1 MRSVP
6 INPALVWRTF
16 GAAFRYSVTVTSKLR
31 HRRVFA
37 VTLAAI
43 AAVAAGS
50 VAWTVYRA
58 SRAVRDSAARV
69 AAEGEIRFTT
79 TPLDRRAPSAF
90 EPIAAP
96 AVFEDAA
103 VYRGR
108 LYVCGPAGLLEYDA
122 DGGLKARYRAGS
134 ELPGPLTKVA
144 VGLAGAGV
152 PELFIATAGEG
163 LLAFDGRQFRQIRAE
178 DAPFRTITAL
188 LPTPGG
194 RLLLGTH
201 KKGVLVYD
209 GKRLAPFHP
218 VLNDLEVT
226 ALAGDDASLWVGTVA
241 RGVFHWRSGVVDRFG
256 EAEGLPDARVLALA
270 AAGDSA
276 WAGTALGVAEFTGGK
291 FTRVLAPGLFAESLL
306 ARGTTL
312 AVGSLNQGVLELP
325 LGAARPHPV
334 HGVGEPLPGAVKR
347 LLDADGALYA
357 VGDRGLY
364 LVDERRGGWRRV
376 LDREAAP
383 LADRNVSALAFD
395 GAGRLWVGY
404 FDRGLDILEP
414 SLDRATHV
422 EDDHVFC
429 VNRIVEDSRRRIMA
443 VATANGLVL
452 FDAAGV
458 ERQVLGR
465 AEGLIAN
472 HVTDVAVRPGGMTI
486 ATPAGLT
493 FIDAGGV
500 RSLYAFHG
508 LVNNHVYALAG
519 AGDRLLAG
527 TLGGLSVLDG
537 DVVRSSYTTANS
549 GLRANW
555 ITAIAQAGPEW
566 FVGTYGAGVLRFD
579 ASGRWQTFAD
589 LRAPFEVNPNA
600 MLATAHAVYAGSLSS
615 GLYVYDRAAGR
626 WSEVRAGL
634 PSANVTALA
643 ARGGYIYVGTDN
655 GLVRFR
661 ENS

>member
-1 MRSVP
+1 MLS
-6 INPALVWRTF
+6 L
-16 GAAFRYSVTVTSKLR
+16 
-31 HRRVFA
+31 A
-37 VTLAAI
+37 V
-43 AAVAAGS
+43 
-50 VAWTVYRA
+50 
-58 SRAVRDSAARV
+58 
-69 AAEGEIRFTT
+69 
-79 TPLDRRAPSAF
+79 
-90 EPIAAP
+90 
-96 AVFEDAA
+96 
-103 VYRGR
+103 
-108 LYVCGPAGLLEYDA
+108 
-122 DGGLKARYRAGS
+122 
-134 ELPGPLTKVA
+134 
-144 VGLAGAGV
+144 
-152 PELFIATAGEG
+152 
-163 LLAFDGRQFRQIRAE
+163 
-178 DAPFRTITAL
+178 
-188 LPTPGG
+188 
-194 RLLLGTH
+194 
-201 KKGVLVYD
+201 
-209 GKRLAPFHP
+209 
-218 VLNDLEVT
+218 
-226 ALAGDDASLWVGTVA
+226 
-241 RGVFHWRSGVVDRFG
+241 
-256 EAEGLPDARVLALA
+256 
-270 AAGDSA
+270 AGDSA
-276 WAGTALGVAEFTGGK
+276 WAGTALGVAEFSAGK

-312 AVGSLNQGVLELP
+312 AVGSLNQGVLEIP
-325 LGAARPHPV
+325 LGAVRSHPARSV
-334 HGVGEPLPGAVKR
+334 AEPLPGTVKR
-347 LLDADGALYA
+347 LLVVDGALYA

-414 SLDRATHV
+414 GLDRATHV

-452 FDAAGV
+452 FDAGGV
-458 ERQVLGR
+458 QRQVLGR

-472 HVTDVAVRPGGMTI
+472 HVTDVAMRPGGMTI

-493 FIDAGGV
+493 FVDAGGV

-537 DVVRSSYTTANS
+537 DVVRASYTTANS

-589 LRAPFEVNPNA
+589 LRALIGAVKER
-600 MLATAHAVYAGSLSS
+600 LALLEGTGQSLSS
-615 GLYVYDRAAGR
+615 MMSQTGPTPSRVSAENGMTRASSSSSRCRRMVA
-626 WSEVRAGL
+626 
-634 PSANVTALA
+634 SALFRSVHLSLSILVATTN
-643 ARGGYIYVGTDN
+643 VGTCARSSRASISKSLSVGAWRASASKITSRN
-655 GLVRFR
+655 GGRSDRYAVMASAQFALRVLGTLA
-661 ENS
+661 